1 MNLNSITL
9 STTFLVFYIWAS
21 KTCQWTTKKNNLD
34 EHIYLLNLKQKVVSK
49 SSYYVFL
56 VTDNLSFST
65 YSRLK
70 FVEILKLQKS
80 IIWNKPGGNGL
91 IALQLIIFII
101 NIRLVDKNK
110 YNNIN
115 LMFVSYFIY

>member
-1 MNLNSITL
+1 MND
-9 STTFLVFYIWAS
+9 
-21 KTCQWTTKKNNLD
+21 KKNNLD